1 MKFIYLLLANSENH
15 KHQKCLHT
23 LCRNGDSVVTNH
35 KKDQSWHMSKQ
46 QNFELIK
53 AGTHQATC
61 QCKRIA
67 ATSHSLCAGEMR
79 KCATI
84 CRNKWLDFCNLFFH
98 KFPLHRQR
106 FSQTFCQYTQSILSL
121 TCHRKLLQIVSQCV
135 QTWLYYCCVQ
145 FCFSMPDELFQHKHR
160 GSCGVDGSLIFT
172 VNLKF
177 MSWTCYD
184 LHASLEL
191 EHISKQNS
199 AFLKLHYTT
208 LY

>member
-1 MKFIYLLLANSENH
+1 MQTHWVNL

-67 ATSHSLCAGEMR
+67 ATSHSLCAGEVR

-84 CRNKWLDFCNLFFH
+84 CSNKSLDFCNLFFH

-106 FSQTFCQYTQSILSL
+106 FSQTFCQYTQSTLSL
-121 TCHRKLLQIVSQCV
+121 WHVTATCCCKLSPSVFRPGFIIAVCSFVFLCLMNCFITNTEVVVVLMVLWVSQ
-135 QTWLYYCCVQ
+135 
-145 FCFSMPDELFQHKHR
+145 
-160 GSCGVDGSLIFT
+160 
-172 VNLKF
+172 
-177 MSWTCYD
+177 
-184 LHASLEL
+184 
-191 EHISKQNS
+191 
-199 AFLKLHYTT
+199 
-208 LY
+208 